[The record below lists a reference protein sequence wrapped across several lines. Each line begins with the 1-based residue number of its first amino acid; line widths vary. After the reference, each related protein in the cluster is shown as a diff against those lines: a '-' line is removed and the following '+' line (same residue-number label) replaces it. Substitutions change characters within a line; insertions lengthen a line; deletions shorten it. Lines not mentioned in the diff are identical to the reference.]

1 MNNCTT
7 KRSVSQRRRRSASE
21 PERTIIRER
30 NRIAANKCRQKKKR
44 EHQQIERRLSD
55 EIKRK
60 EVLLSQLNCLREE
73 AWELKNMMFQHAEC
87 ENQQIDLQ
95 LANMMRN
102 ILNDPSKGA
111 LPIYEADSLPALS
124 CGTLSDDSA
133 VSDQQPDAINA
144 DSNKK
149 NDWTLFSNISDGLVT
164 PNLEVYPDSMFE
176 NFVNV
181 SHIYA

>member
-7 KRSVSQRRRRSASE
+7 KRSVLQRRRSSASQ
-21 PERTIIRER
+21 PDRTIIRER
-30 NRIAANKCRQKKKR
+30 NRIAANKCRQRKKR

-55 EIKRK
+55 EIERK
-60 EVLLSQLNCLREE
+60 EVLLAQLDCLREE
-73 AWELKNMMFQHAEC
+73 AWELKNMVFQHAGC

-95 LANMMRN
+95 LARMMRN

-111 LPIYEADSLPALS
+111 LPIYEADSLPPLS

-144 DSNKK
+144 DTNNK
-149 NDWTLFSNISDGLVT
+149 NDWTLFSNISDGLET
-164 PNLEVYPDSMFE
+164 PNLEVYPDSMFD

-181 SHIYA
+181 AHVYA